1 MNWRPMTARAEGWRV
16 LLLAVAV
23 ILAAWAAG
31 EIIEDWLPGHP
42 LQAADQWTFAT
53 LRGLRTPAV
62 DQVMITL
69 TECGDALVVWGVAL
83 AAGVWLAWR
92 RAWRPLGY
100 GLIAVGGGSLINSA
114 IKLAVHRARP
124 TDLHLAGASPYS
136 FPSGHSTTNA
146 VLYGF
151 LIIVVWRQIG
161 LQRLAPVMAVSAIF
175 VAAICFS
182 RLYLG
187 AHWLSDV
194 AGGLIFATAW
204 LILLTRLYS
213 RRPAPDVAPLGLLM
227 TAAIALVVFSG
238 ISIALDHAAD
248 LHRYA
253 IVRGAE

>member
-1 MNWRPMTARAEGWRV
+1 MSWRPVVARSEGLRLLILFV
-16 LLLAVAV
+16 LV

-31 EIIEDWLPGHP
+31 EIVEDWLPGHP
-42 LQAADQWTFAT
+42 LQVADRWTFTT
-53 LRGLRTPAV
+53 LRGLRTPFV

-69 TECGDALVVWGVAL
+69 TECGGVLAVWGVAL
-83 AAGVWLAWR
+83 SAGAWLAWR
-92 RAWRPLGY
+92 RAWRPLVY
-100 GLIAVGGGSLINSA
+100 GLAAVGGGSLINSA

-124 TDLHLAGASPYS
+124 TDLHLAGASAYS

-151 LIIVVWRQIG
+151 LIILVWRQTG
-161 LQRLAPVMAVSAIF
+161 LRRLTPVIAACAVF

-194 AGGLIFATAW
+194 AGGLIFATTW
-204 LILLTRLYS
+204 LVLLSKLYD
-213 RRPAPDVAPLGLLM
+213 RRPAPDVAPWGLLM
-227 TAAIALVVFSG
+227 VSVIALVIFSG
-238 ISIALDHAAD
+238 ISIFLDHATD

-253 IVRGAE
+253 LVRGH